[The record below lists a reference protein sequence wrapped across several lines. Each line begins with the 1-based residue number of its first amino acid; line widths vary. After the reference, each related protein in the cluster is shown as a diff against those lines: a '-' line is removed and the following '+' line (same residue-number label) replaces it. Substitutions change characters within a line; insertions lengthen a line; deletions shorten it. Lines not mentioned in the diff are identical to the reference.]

1 MIFTQCFY
9 VMLYINTIYLIL
21 LCNTFV
27 QYANVEKLSKNVFTS
42 MYLCNIVVLTN
53 NTANT
58 EEIKMENMIA
68 IVKRNTW
75 TVGGI
80 EIGNQNSSF
89 ENCFITDKDMTEK
102 EVITAIQNEYMEK
115 GYIVTSASLYEQEE
129 IKIDLL
135 EKKII
140 Q

>member
-1 MIFTQCFY
+1 
-9 VMLYINTIYLIL
+9 
-21 LCNTFV
+21 
-27 QYANVEKLSKNVFTS
+27 
-42 MYLCNIVVLTN
+42 
-53 NTANT
+53 
-58 EEIKMENMIA
+58 MENMIA

-102 EVITAIQNEYMEK
+102 EVITTIQSEYMEK
-115 GYIVTSASLYEQEE
+115 GYIVTSASLYEQGE